1 MVIIV
6 LGGGIR
12 PDGSL
17 PELVYPRLE
26 AAYALHKKTGAS
38 IITSGRYS
46 YLWEKPFPKSTE
58 SAAMRR
64 VLIKMGVPAKKIKAE
79 QRSKD
84 TISNAY
90 YLKKMVR
97 DSNLTV
103 ITSNFHI
110 QRTRFIF
117 KKIFGQKFT
126 VRLVA
131 VEQPLSKA
139 KEKQVV
145 ARQAE
150 LLKKTR
156 AWLSAMK
163 DGDHRFLDGAFFSAP
178 YFQADRPAWV
188 KSFVAKGK

>member
-17 PELVYPRLE
+17 PELVYPRLH
-26 AAYALHKKTGAS
+26 AAYAVYLKTGAS

-46 YLWEKPFPKSTE
+46 YLWQKPFPRSTE
-58 SAAMRR
+58 SAAMRTA
-64 VLIKMGVPAKKIKAE
+64 LIQMGIPAKKIQAE

-90 YLKKMVR
+90 YVKKLVH
-97 DSNLTV
+97 DTSLTV
-103 ITSNFHI
+103 ITSNFHV

-117 KKIFGQKFT
+117 KKVFGSRFKIRF
-126 VRLVA
+126 VA
-131 VEQPLSKA
+131 VRQPLSRLVQK
-139 KEKQVV
+139 KVV

-156 AWLSAMK
+156 AWLKPMK
-163 DGDHRFLDGAFFSAP
+163 NGDDHFLDGQFFSAP
-178 YFQADRPAWV
+178 YFQEDRPAWV